1 MRVVA
6 VIPARMAATRFPGKP
21 LADIHGLPMIAHCY
35 FRAKLAQSIDEVV
48 IATCDSE
55 IADVAYQIGA
65 PVVMTSA
72 DHLNA
77 VDRTVETTEILQ
89 STRSPSIDIVV
100 LVQGDEPLL
109 NPEVLNQMIS
119 TLTDNPEIDVVNV
132 MVPFSSQDD
141 YLDHNNPKVVVDSAS
156 NALYFSREAIPSS
169 WRDWNS
175 SLSHMQ
181 TGLFAFRPAA
191 LEWFGSTPR
200 TLLEEAESIDMLRL
214 LYHGKPLRMLP
225 IFEPTIGVDTPD
237 DLHRAKALIANDN
250 LIQQYLKPRSEC

>member
-35 FRAKLAQSIDEVV
+35 LRAKLAQSIDEVV

-89 STRSPSIDIVV
+89 STSRLPIDIVV

-109 NPEVLNQMIS
+109 NPEVLNQMVS
-119 TLTDNPEIDVVNV
+119 TMVQNPDVDVVNV
-132 MVPFSSQDD
+132 MVPFSSRDD
-141 YLDHNNPKVVVDSAS
+141 YLDHNNPKVVVDSTS
-156 NALYFSREAIPSS
+156 NALYISREAIPSS

-191 LEWFGSTPR
+191 LEWFGATPR
-200 TLLEEAESIDMLRL
+200 TPLEEVESIDMLRL
-214 LYHGKPLRMLP
+214 LYHGRPLRMLS
-225 IFEPTIGVDTPD
+225 ISEPTVGVDTPE
-237 DLHRAKALIANDN
+237 DLNRAKESMLQD
-250 LIQQYLKPRSEC
+250 YLFSLYKKKNR